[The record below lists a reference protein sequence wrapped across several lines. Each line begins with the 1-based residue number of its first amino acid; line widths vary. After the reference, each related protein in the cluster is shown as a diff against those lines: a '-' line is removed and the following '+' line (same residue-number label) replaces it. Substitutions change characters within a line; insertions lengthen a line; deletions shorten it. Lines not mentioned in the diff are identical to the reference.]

1 MAVSE
6 VDTVP
11 EDTVSHLRLK
21 KNFECKAAR
30 KTEKVEP
37 ALRRMSRTG
46 QYLDRHITVREWLIH
61 GALPT
66 GFSMAS

>member
-1 MAVSE
+1 MSE

-11 EDTVSHLRLK
+11 EDTVCHLRLK
-21 KNFECKAAR
+21 KNFGCKAAE
-30 KTEKVEP
+30 KTEKVER

-46 QYLDRHITVREWLIH
+46 QYLDRHNGKREWLIH